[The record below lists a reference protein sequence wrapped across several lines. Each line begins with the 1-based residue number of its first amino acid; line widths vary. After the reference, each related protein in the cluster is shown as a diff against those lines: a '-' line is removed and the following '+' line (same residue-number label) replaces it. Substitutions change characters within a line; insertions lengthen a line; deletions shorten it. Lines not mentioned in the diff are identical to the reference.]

1 MSTSQR
7 RFINALGEQVPVSV
21 ELAGVQFG
29 DSVFE
34 TMLVL
39 GREIAHW
46 DLHAKRLQSGLARLQ
61 IIFPQAI
68 LDTEITSVLNQL
80 DENRCYRLRLQV
92 ARGLPGS
99 YQGYSCP
106 TDNSVASITLST
118 IEKPLAAQCDLMLC
132 KTRLAPQPLLAGIK
146 HSARIEQVLCRR
158 EQERAQASWSEQIL
172 EGVVCDHEAHVVE
185 AISANIFLRIGQQ
198 WLTPD
203 LAHCGVEG
211 IARSVILQRIMPE
224 LDINC
229 RIKTIG
235 LAMLQSA
242 EQVLI
247 CSAIAGVKL
256 VEQLWLSQ
264 DSRIKFQL
272 NGQAEQIQQA
282 WFNNL

>member
-1 MSTSQR
+1 MSVSQR
-7 RFINALGEQVPVSV
+7 RFFNVLGQQVPVSV
-21 ELAGVQFG
+21 EHAGVQFG

-39 GREIAHW
+39 GGAITHW
-46 DLHAKRLQSGLARLQ
+46 DLHAKRLQKGLARLQ
-61 IIFPQAI
+61 ITFSQAI
-68 LDTEITSVLNQL
+68 LDAEIASVLSQL

-106 TDNSVASITLST
+106 SDSSVASITLSA

-132 KTRLAPQPLLAGIK
+132 ETRLAQQPLLAGIK

-158 EQERAQASWSEQIL
+158 EQERAQANWSEQIL
-172 EGVVCDHEAHVVE
+172 EGVVCDHEEHVVE
-185 AISANIFLRIGQQ
+185 AIAANIFLRVGQQ

-203 LAHCGVEG
+203 LANCGVEG
-211 IARSVILQRIMPE
+211 IARRVILQRIMPE
-224 LDINC
+224 LGINC
-229 RIKTIG
+229 SIKTIS

-242 EQVLI
+242 DQVFI
-247 CSAIAGVKL
+247 CSSITGVKL
-256 VEQLWLSQ
+256 IEQFWLSQ

-272 NGQAEQIQQA
+272 NGQAKQIQQA